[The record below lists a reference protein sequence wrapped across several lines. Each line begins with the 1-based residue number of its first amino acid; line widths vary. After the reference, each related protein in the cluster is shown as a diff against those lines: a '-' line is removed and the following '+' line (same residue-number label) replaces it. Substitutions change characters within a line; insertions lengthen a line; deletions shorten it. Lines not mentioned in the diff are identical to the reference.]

1 MVEQTAKTKAIN
13 GKENPFVFFFMKILR
28 EIKEYMHP

>member
-13 GKENPFVFFFMKILR
+13 GKENPFFFFMKILR